1 MKYLKL
7 GPKATIFHDP
17 FTRILIRG
25 TEVLAFKA
33 IPKSKKLAVALAQG
47 HVSWATEAEFDSFKE
62 EGGAAKDTGPIVN
75 RLTADGKDILY
86 DLSPEDF
93 KEMVLNSG
101 YSKADQKAIL
111 KAEDK
116 VIKYRE
122 IAATYDE

>member
-33 IPKSKKLAVALAQG
+33 VPKSKKLAVALAQG
-47 HVSWATEAEFDSFKE
+47 HVSWASEEEFKAFSE
-62 EGGAAKDTGPIVN
+62 EGGVAKDAGPVVN
-75 RLTADGKDILY
+75 RLTEDGRDSLY
-86 DLSPEDF
+86 DLSSEDF

-116 VIKYRE
+116 VSKYRE